1 MAFLN
6 LCSVIAKF
14 LTAFITLTITFIKL
28 RRLMRHRN
36 KRENHR

>member
-6 LCSVIAKF
+6 LCAVIAKC
-14 LTAFITLTITFIKL
+14 LTAFITLVIAYIKFK
-28 RRLMRHRN
+28 RLMKHRN